1 MEEAKAEWIR
11 KVAVIGAGLMGH
23 GIAQIFA
30 AAGLEVN
37 LTDTVSEVLRGAPA
51 RIRNNLNLMAE
62 AGRLSAERIPEIM
75 ARVSLQPDLGR
86 TVDGADFVC
95 ESISE
100 NLEAKQ
106 DLFARLDAAC
116 PPRTILTTNSSS
128 LSLSQ
133 VGARIARRDK
143 LIATHF
149 LNPPHIIPLVE
160 IMPGGETSEET
171 LQTTVALM
179 RRCGLAPVI
188 LKKEA
193 PGYIFNRL
201 LAALFREAMTLV
213 GDGIAEV
220 EDVDL
225 AVKAGLGLRMPF
237 MGLLELADLAGLDLV
252 EVTLRNLIP
261 LINSQTTPPAVLSEK
276 VKRGELGG
284 KTEKGFYDWRRRSV
298 SDFIRWRDENVHRL
312 RLAFWECK
320 RDGQP

>member
-1 MEEAKAEWIR
+1 MGEDKAEWIKR
-11 KVAVIGAGLMGH
+11 VAVIGAGLMGH
-23 GIAQIFA
+23 GIAQTFA

-37 LTDTVSEVLRGAPA
+37 LTDTVPEVLKRAPV
-51 RIRNNLNLMAE
+51 RIKDNLNLMAE

-75 ARVSLQPDLGR
+75 ARVVLQPDLGR
-86 TVDGADFVC
+86 AVEGADFVC

-100 NLEAKQ
+100 NLKAKQ

-133 VGARIARRDK
+133 VGVRIARRDK

-160 IMPGGETSEET
+160 VMPGGETSEEV

-179 RRCGLAPVI
+179 RRCGQAPVI
-188 LKKEA
+188 LKKEV

-201 LAALFREAMTLV
+201 LAALFREAMALV

-237 MGLLELADLAGLDLV
+237 MGLLELADLAGLDLL
-252 EVTLRNLIP
+252 EVALRNLIP
-261 LINSQTTPPAVLSEK
+261 LINSETTPPAVLSEK

-284 KTEKGFYDWRRRSV
+284 KTEKGFYDWRGRSV

-312 RLAFWECK
+312 RLAFWEGN
-320 RDGQP
+320 RDGQS

>member
-1 MEEAKAEWIR
+1 MGEAKTEWVKR
-11 KVAVIGAGLMGH
+11 VAVIGAGLMGH
-23 GIAQIFA
+23 GIAQTFA
-30 AAGLEVN
+30 TAGFEVN

-51 RIRNNLNLMAE
+51 RIRNNLNLMADS
-62 AGRLSAERIPEIM
+62 GRLSAERIPEIM

-86 TVDGADFVC
+86 AVEKADFVC

-116 PPRTILTTNSSS
+116 PLRTILTTNTSS

-160 IMPGGETSEET
+160 IMPGGETSEEV

-179 RRCGLAPVI
+179 RRCGQAPVI

-312 RLAFWECK
+312 RLAFWEGK

>member
-1 MEEAKAEWIR
+1 MGEANTEWIK
-11 KVAVIGAGLMGH
+11 KVGVVGAGLMGH
-23 GIAQIFA
+23 GIAQNFA
-30 AAGLEVN
+30 VAGLEVA
-37 LTDTVSEVLRGAPA
+37 LTDRAPA
-51 RIRNNLNLMAE
+51 VLGTALSRIEGNLRLMAE

-86 TVDGADFVC
+86 AVEKADFVC

-160 IMPGGETSEET
+160 IMPGGETSEEV
-171 LQTTVALM
+171 LQTTIALM
-179 RRCGLAPVI
+179 RRCGQAPVI
-188 LKKEA
+188 LKKEV

-252 EVTLRNLIP
+252 EVMLRNLIP

-284 KTEKGFYDWRRRSV
+284 KTEKGFYDWRGRSV
-298 SDFIRWRDENVHRL
+298 SDFIRRRDENVHRL
-312 RLAFWECK
+312 RRAFWEGQP
-320 RDGQP
+320 DGQS

>member
-1 MEEAKAEWIR
+1 MGEAKTEWVK

-23 GIAQIFA
+23 GIAQTFA
-30 AAGLEVN
+30 AAGFEVN

-51 RIRNNLNLMAE
+51 RIRNNLNLMADS
-62 AGRLSAERIPEIM
+62 GRLSAERIPEIM

-86 TVDGADFVC
+86 AVEKADFVC

-106 DLFARLDAAC
+106 DLFAQLDAAC

-160 IMPGGETSEET
+160 IMPGGETSEEV

-179 RRCGLAPVI
+179 RQCGQAPVI

-261 LINSQTTPPAVLSEK
+261 LINSQTTPPALLSEK

-312 RLAFWECK
+312 RLAFWEGN

>member
-1 MEEAKAEWIR
+1 MEEAKAEWIMR
-11 KVAVIGAGLMGH
+11 VAVIGAGLMGH
-23 GIAQIFA
+23 GIAQTFA

-37 LTDTVSEVLRGAPA
+37 LTDTVSEVLKGAPV
-51 RIRNNLNLMAE
+51 RIKNNLNLMAE

-86 TVDGADFVC
+86 AVEKADFVC

-160 IMPGGETSEET
+160 IMPGGETSEEV

-179 RRCGLAPVI
+179 RRCGQAPVI
-188 LKKEA
+188 VKKEV

-201 LAALFREAMTLV
+201 LAALMPGSDDAGRRRDRGGGGCGFGREGGPGIEDALHGSLGAGGSGRAGFGG
-213 GDGIAEV
+213 GDAPQP
-220 EDVDL
+220 DPPHQQPDYP
-225 AVKAGLGLRMPF
+225 AGPPF
-237 MGLLELADLAGLDLV
+237 GEG
-252 EVTLRNLIP
+252 E
-261 LINSQTTPPAVLSEK
+261 
-276 VKRGELGG
+276 KRGTG
-284 KTEKGFYDWRRRSV
+284 R
-298 SDFIRWRDENVHRL
+298 
-312 RLAFWECK
+312 
-320 RDGQP
+320 

>member
-1 MEEAKAEWIR
+1 MGEAKTEWVKR
-11 KVAVIGAGLMGH
+11 VAVIGAGLMGH
-23 GIAQIFA
+23 GIAQTFA

-37 LTDTVSEVLRGAPA
+37 LTDTVPEVLQRAPV
-51 RIRNNLNLMAE
+51 RIKNNLNLMAE

-75 ARVSLQPDLGR
+75 ARVRLEPDLGR
-86 TVDGADFVC
+86 AVEKADFVC

-160 IMPGGETSEET
+160 IMPGGETSEEV

-179 RRCGLAPVI
+179 RRCGQAPVI

-201 LAALFREAMTLV
+201 LASLFREAMALV

-261 LINSQTTPPAVLSEK
+261 LINSQTTSPAILSEK

-298 SDFIRWRDENVHRL
+298 SDFIRRRDENVHRL
-312 RLAFWECK
+312 RLAFWEGN
-320 RDGQP
+320 RDGQS